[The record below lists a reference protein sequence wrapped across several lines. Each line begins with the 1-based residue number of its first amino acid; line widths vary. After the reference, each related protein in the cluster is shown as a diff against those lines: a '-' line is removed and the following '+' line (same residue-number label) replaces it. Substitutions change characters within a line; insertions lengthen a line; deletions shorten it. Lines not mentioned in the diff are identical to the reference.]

1 MVAHNQINFNLR
13 PSKRIERRL
22 IADKLASIYRFD
34 DPARYGYI
42 GMGSV
47 YFTDFALF
55 HKVFGINEM
64 VSIEEHAASI
74 ARCDFNKPYG
84 CISVVE
90 GTTNA
95 VLPTLNL
102 FNTNP
107 VICWLDYY
115 SYLTTSILADI
126 ETFVRKAKIGSFLA
140 ITMNSALLNSAE
152 RIEGFFAGLPA
163 EYSSNRYKREA
174 VSIAGLQNVML
185 KIIESRLESTLADI
199 NIGATNSNKKQL
211 LRMIDI
217 AYKDN
222 VQMIT
227 FGWILANNKIKRA
240 LRTEPSMVQNFVP
253 KRIEL
258 HAPALTFKEVNHLK
272 ALLPLSLTQAEFEAK
287 STPVRPVDANRFAE
301 FYRFY
306 PQFADVEE

>member
-22 IADKLASIYRFD
+22 IADKLTSIYRFD

-55 HKVFGINEM
+55 HKLFGINQM
-64 VSIEEHAASI
+64 ISIEEHAPSI
-74 ARCDFNKPYG
+74 PRCDFNKPYG
-84 CISVVE
+84 CIKVLE
-90 GTTNA
+90 GTTNT
-95 VLPTLNL
+95 VLPTLSL

-126 ETFVRKAKIGSFLA
+126 ETFVRKAKMGSFLV

-152 RIEGFFAGLPA
+152 KIEGFFAGLPE
-163 EYSSNRYKREA
+163 EYRSNRYKKEA
-174 VSIAGLQNVML
+174 VSIAGLQNMML
-185 KIIESRLESTLADI
+185 RIIESRLESTLADI
-199 NIGATNSNKKQL
+199 NIGNSSSNKKQL
-211 LRMIDI
+211 LQMIDI

-222 VQMIT
+222 AQMIT
-227 FGWILANNKIKRA
+227 FGWILANNKIKKA
-240 LRTEPSMVQNFVP
+240 LRTEPSRVENFAP
-253 KRIEL
+253 ERIEL

-272 ALLPLSLTQAEFEAK
+272 ALLPLSLTQAQFETESK
-287 STPVRPVDANRFAE
+287 PVRPVDANRFAE

-306 PQFADVEE
+306 PQFADIEE